1 MRFFGL
7 VQLPNI
13 RRIFCSI
20 PQNSENFKNN
30 QTSINPIIVENRN
43 VIVGKF
49 IRPIAEKFEYIS
61 ISTTDVIIEA
71 ISDCFQIE
79 IISDNIKITNSRLQ
93 LVTMV
98 IRPR

>member
-1 MRFFGL
+1 MSHNL
-7 VQLPNI
+7 
-13 RRIFCSI
+13 
-20 PQNSENFKNN
+20 SENFKNN

-98 IRPR
+98 IKPR

>member
-1 MRFFGL
+1 MSHNL
-7 VQLPNI
+7 
-13 RRIFCSI
+13 
-20 PQNSENFKNN
+20 SENFKNN

-61 ISTTDVIIEA
+61 ISTTHVIIEA